1 MSDFGIKISK
11 PGFDVK
17 TTLTEAN
24 KKNFQLLD
32 NTGCLILEDTS
43 ASPSSTNVFLGYSLD
58 NNDTE
63 CHPLNYQ
70 FGDFVYLIYANKL
83 DD

>member
-1 MSDFGIKISK
+1 MKGIKISK

-17 TTLTEAN
+17 TEVTEEN

-32 NTGCLILEDTS
+32 STGCLILKEKSGS
-43 ASPSSTNVFLGYSLD
+43 ASNTNVYSGYRLA
-58 NNDTE
+58 NDDKE
-63 CHPLNYQ
+63 CHPINHWG
-70 FGDFVYLIYANKL
+70 GDQVYLIYWNKL